1 MQFFNATRTVS
12 SFGASTLTQTQ
23 TATATASAGSAT
35 GESTT
40 SAKSAREAFLDYA
53 KLTPAQKMRAAILSK
68 LNITE
73 EELKAMP
80 PKKRQ
85 RIEDQIKEMIKQQVM
100 GGDKDKIQ
108 RGTLLDLTA

>member
-1 MQFFNATRTVS
+1 MQFFNSTRTVS

-23 TATATASAGSAT
+23 AATTASAGRGA
-35 GESTT
+35 GESET
-40 SAKSAREAFLDYA
+40 SAKSAKEAFLDYA

-85 RIEDQIKEMIKQQVM
+85 KIEEQIKEMIKQQVM

-108 RGTLLDLTA
+108 RGALLDLTA